1 MADIEDFDLDKTT
14 KQAWDEF
21 TERLADVLSVM
32 DASADLTISA
42 VNGEE
47 TRETPPAVRFSAV
60 EPGVV
65 EATLVGVDSPRL
77 TELGWTSSPRD
88 SPLAGTRRRPPNWR
102 TSPPPP

>member
-47 TRETPPAVRFSAV
+47 TQLVMYWPVEESLQHGTYSLRIFADGNLIGSATFS
-60 EPGVV
+60 
-65 EATLVGVDSPRL
+65 L
-77 TELGWTSSPRD
+77 
-88 SPLAGTRRRPPNWR
+88 
-102 TSPPPP
+102 

>member
-42 VNGEE
+42 VNGD
-47 TRETPPAVRFSAV
+47 
-60 EPGVV
+60 G
-65 EATLVGVDSPRL
+65 D
-77 TELGWTSSPRD
+77 PRD
-88 SPLAGTRRRPPNWR
+88 PTRSGVSRPWNRGWSKPPWSASNRRG
-102 TSPPPP
+102 